1 VDAAAVNLPYGETIT
16 RLRATVTEDEY
27 HNQNFDWTSPAS
39 LAITGA
45 AVALGG
51 TFDVG
56 ATDRQPT
63 ESDFDLYLPSGSD
76 VASTDRLIVRGKT
89 CDIVGDP
96 FDWRSPFTGW
106 SPGMLVRAAIREG

>member
-1 VDAAAVNLPYGETIT
+1 MDFPYGETIT
-16 RLRATVTEDEY
+16 RLRPAVTEDEY
-27 HNQNFDWTSPAS
+27 HNENLDWSAPAS
-39 LAITGA
+39 LAIGGVA
-45 AVALGG
+45 IALGG

-76 VASTDRLIVRGKT
+76 VVSTDRLIVRGKT

-106 SPGMLVRAAIREG
+106 APGMLVRASIREG